1 MYDISLNDTSGNT
14 ISLKTFKGKYLVLDF
29 WAGWCNP
36 CIENFPFMEKLMKQY
51 KSEPIEFISVSMD
64 TDLNKWKNAI
74 IKYKLPGI
82 QLSDLKAFSGIL
94 PVYCKVVSS
103 IPRYVLIN
111 KDGEIINYD
120 APQPMDTSLKK
131 LLDQL
136 LNIHN

>member
-1 MYDISLNDTSGNT
+1 
-14 ISLKTFKGKYLVLDF
+14 
-29 WAGWCNP
+29 
-36 CIENFPFMEKLMKQY
+36 
-51 KSEPIEFISVSMD
+51 MD

-111 KDGEIINYD
+111 KDGQIINFD
-120 APQPMDTSLKK
+120 APQPMDSSLKK

-136 LNIHN
+136 LNIDN